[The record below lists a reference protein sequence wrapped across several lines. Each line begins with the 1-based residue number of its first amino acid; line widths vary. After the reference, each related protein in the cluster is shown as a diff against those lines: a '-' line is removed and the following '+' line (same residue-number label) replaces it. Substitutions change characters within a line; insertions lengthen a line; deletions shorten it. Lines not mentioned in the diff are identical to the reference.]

1 MDAIRLYL
9 KDIKKLPLL
18 TPEEEIARVDATKMQ
33 RARERLAAQKKA
45 SEAAR

>member
-1 MDAIRLYL
+1 
-9 KDIKKLPLL
+9 
-18 TPEEEIARVDATKMQ
+18 VDAVKMQ